1 MENST
6 LLVLIYVLIMLL
18 VWLIAIRRYEKEL
31 FIENTSGYEAYVF
44 GCGVFWP
51 ISMWLG
57 LMNTGGPLVV
67 KLLKKM
73 HSIKF

>member
-18 VWLIAIRRYEKEL
+18 VWLIGIRRYGKEL
-31 FIENTSGYEAYVF
+31 FIGSTSGTEAYVF
-44 GCGVFWP
+44 GCGIFWP

-57 LMNTGGPLVV
+57 LMNTGGPLVA

-73 HSIKF
+73 HNIKF

>member
-1 MENST
+1 MQNST

-18 VWLIAIRRYEKEL
+18 VWLIGLRRYEKEL
-31 FIENTSGYEAYVF
+31 FIGSTSGTEAYVF
-44 GCGVFWP
+44 CCGIFWP
-51 ISMWLG
+51 ISIWLG

-73 HSIKF
+73 HNIKF